1 MTTTPSDEE
10 QRKAAEAAHFAMYGA
25 RNKPGFG
32 NYYHLPA
39 EYLYVGASA
48 AWSVGHE
55 AGLAAG
61 RAEREPLAT
70 AAPGVGAAATSPSD
84 DDLKRI
90 AADAVAPGLRLDHI
104 CWSVNAETHFRAI
117 WEAAFAA
124 GRAEKDDPTFDATD
138 GAHPA
143 WWRGHDASTEKY
155 LSRMQ
160 AAEQKLAALVEGL
173 RALCGKSSVFVTVG
187 AIDALLQSAAPDK
200 TTPRHNAEK
209 EST

>member
-1 MTTTPSDEE
+1 MTTPSDEE
-10 QRKAAEAAHFAMYGA
+10 QRKAAEAAHSAMYGA

-61 RAEREPLAT
+61 RAEREVELV
-70 AAPGVGAAATSPSD
+70 AA
-84 DDLKRI
+84 RR
-90 AADAVAPGLRLDHI
+90 LR
-104 CWSVNAETHFRAI
+104 CSRAR
-117 WEAAFAA
+117 E
-124 GRAEKDDPTFDATD
+124 RAE
-138 GAHPA
+138 
-143 WWRGHDASTEKY
+143 
-155 LSRMQ
+155 